1 MSTTKKA
8 LKDYDFKDRA
18 NLRDET
24 AVELNDYIENTLHKK
39 PLTEK
44 RIKANV
50 GGGVQIGD
58 TFTLT
63 GEVAVSE
70 IADSQNVYLS
80 VLTDTGDKL
89 SIKSLILQSVAG
101 YNDKKAVDE
110 LEPLK
115 NGEDKATHEA
125 DENYK
130 VVDATFDTEAAGGK
144 TAAEV
149 VSSNKAILDHGTRN
163 DIELYGLIRKKLWS
177 CKGLKLTY
185 CGKVVR
191 QTKATKNYPFGEV
204 EVKKNARRAMT
215 VSVWKITK

>member
-1 MSTTKKA
+1 MSTTKKE

-18 NLRDET
+18 DLRDKT
-24 AVELNDYIENTLHKK
+24 AGELNDYIENTLHKK
-39 PLTEK
+39 AFTEK
-44 RIKANV
+44 RIKSNV
-50 GGGVQIGD
+50 GGGVQVGD

-63 GEVAVSE
+63 GEVAVAE

-101 YNDKKAVDE
+101 YNDPKAVDE
-110 LEPLK
+110 LAPLK
-115 NGEDKATHEA
+115 KGEDKATHEA

-130 VVDATFDTEAAGGK
+130 VVDATFDAEVAGGM

-149 VSSNKAILDHGTRN
+149 VKSNKSILDHGTRN
-163 DIELYGLIRKKLWS
+163 DIELYGLIKQKLWV

-191 QTKATKNYPFGEV
+191 QTKATKTYSFGDAEV
-204 EVKKNARRAMT
+204 EKNARRAMT

>member
-1 MSTTKKA
+1 MTPAK
-8 LKDYDFKDRA
+8 RIE
-18 NLRDET
+18 LRDKT
-24 AVELNDYIENTLHKK
+24 AKELNTYIENTLHKK
-39 PLTEK
+39 GFTEK
-44 RIKANV
+44 RIKSNV
-50 GGGVQIGD
+50 GGGVQVGD

-63 GEVAVSE
+63 GEIAVSE

-110 LEPLK
+110 LKPLE
-115 NGEDKATHEA
+115 NGEDKAAHEA

-130 VVDATFDTEAAGGK
+130 VVDATFDANVAGG

-149 VSSNKAILDHGTRN
+149 VSSNKSILDHGTRN
-163 DIELYGLIRKKLWS
+163 DIELYGLIKEKLWS

-191 QTKATKNYPFGEV
+191 QTKASKSYPFGDV
-204 EVKKNARRAMT
+204 EVKKNARRAMS
-215 VSVWKITK
+215 VSVWKIEAPTK